1 MSRLQD
7 ELKEAI
13 ERKSESE
20 AMEMAAR
27 QDSQEQAKIAKEVNQ
42 LAQRKINMEPLSW
55 KHAMAAVVIMTVT
68 YATWLRGM
76 SRDVGNIDF
85 ELQG

>member
-55 KHAMAAVVIMTVT
+55 KRAMAAVVILTVT
-68 YATWLRGM
+68 YAT
-76 SRDVGNIDF
+76 
-85 ELQG
+85 

>member
-1 MSRLQD
+1 MTELRRNVSRLQD

-27 QDSQEQAKIAKEVNQ
+27 QDSQEQSRVAKEVG
-42 LAQRKINMEPLSW
+42 RYFHVS
-55 KHAMAAVVIMTVT
+55 
-68 YATWLRGM
+68 
-76 SRDVGNIDF
+76 
-85 ELQG
+85 